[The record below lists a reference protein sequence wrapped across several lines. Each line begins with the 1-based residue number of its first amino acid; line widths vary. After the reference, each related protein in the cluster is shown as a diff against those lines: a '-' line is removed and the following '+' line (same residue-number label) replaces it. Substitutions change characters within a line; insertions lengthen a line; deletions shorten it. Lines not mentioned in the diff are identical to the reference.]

1 VGITTSTRLS
11 VVISDTSTSGYF
23 NGSTVPVVRTISS
36 SYGTSGTNADQSD
49 LVGTY
54 LTSFTAS
61 NAVTVNFQTAFVDA
75 FGATITPV
83 EMTKLTAEVT
93 FTNATNGT
101 LTAAINGTN
110 GLTSIGGF
118 PTLGC
123 NSASNP
129 AFFHIE
135 RPDGT
140 GYQINGTIKN
150 VVFTPSAHAGT
161 LRLTGTF
168 RSA

>member
-1 VGITTSTRLS
+1 VGITTSTRLN

-23 NGSTVPVVRTISS
+23 NGSTVPVVRAIAS
-36 SYGTSGTNADQSD
+36 SYTNGTNADSSD

-101 LTAAINGTN
+101 LTGATNGTN
-110 GLTSIGGF
+110 GFTNFGGF
-118 PTLGC
+118 PVLGN
-123 NSASNP
+123 NSSTNP
-129 AFFHIE
+129 AFLHVE
-135 RPDGT
+135 RPDAT
-140 GYQINGTIKN
+140 GWAITNSNKN
-150 VVFTPSAHAGT
+150 VTFTPSAHAGT

>member
-1 VGITTSTRLS
+1 VGITTSTRLN

-23 NGSTVPVVRTISS
+23 NGSTVPVVRAIAS
-36 SYGTSGTNADQSD
+36 SYTNGTNADSSD

-83 EMTKLTAEVT
+83 ELTKLTAEVT

-101 LTAAINGTN
+101 LTPSVSGTN
-110 GLTSIGGF
+110 GLTSVGGL
-118 PTLGC
+118 PILGS

-135 RPDGT
+135 RPDAT

-150 VVFTPSAHAGT
+150 VTFTPSAHAGT